1 MARSARVGALLVAGL
16 LLFLVAVFVLANSKS
31 LLSRTRTINT
41 EFYNV
46 SGLLTGSNVQ
56 YQGYNVGRVER
67 ITLPSRAGGKI
78 RVEMKIND
86 AAAHLIRAN
95 TRAQIQSDGLVG
107 NQIITL
113 VANPVAAPQVN
124 DNGRIEGI
132 EPFSIAAVTDRALE
146 SADRLDA
153 ITETVGLIVQDV
165 RNGEGSLGRVL
176 YDPALY
182 NSLNRTTATTEELV
196 ATLNQQA
203 VVLSATAQRVAGTA
217 EEATQNLNLTI
228 QNLNRRADGVMV
240 NLDGTVANLNSKLD
254 SRTGTVGRFLNDDAV
269 YEQLLA
275 TADSLRGLSTSVR
288 AVARNAEE
296 LSAWGALGAFR
307 FAELMEAGKHN
318 FLFKGYF
325 ERRGYQEQAPFEI
338 RERAIRATQQEIEQ
352 RQRELLEYEQRLRA
366 RAAAQG
372 TPLDSLRRN

>member
-1 MARSARVGALLVAGL
+1 MARSARVGALLLAGL
-16 LLFLVAVFVLANSKS
+16 AIFLVAIFLLANSRA
-31 LLSRTRTINT
+31 LLSKTVTVNT
-41 EFYNV
+41 EFYNIA
-46 SGLLTGSNVQ
+46 GLLTGSNVQ
-56 YQGYNVGRVER
+56 YQGYNVGRVES
-67 ITLPSRAGGKI
+67 ITLPSRPGGKI
-78 RVEMKIND
+78 RVEMKVD
-86 AAAHLIRAN
+86 EKAAHLIRAN
-95 TRAQIQSDGLVG
+95 TRAQIQTDGLVG
-107 NQIITL
+107 NQIVTL
-113 VANPVAAPQVN
+113 VANPVAAPQVRPG
-124 DNGRIEGI
+124 GRIEGV
-132 EPFSIAAVTDRALE
+132 EPFSLSAVTDRALA

-182 NSLNRTTATTEELV
+182 NSLNRTTATTEQLV
-196 ATLNQQA
+196 TTLNQQA
-203 VVLSATAQRVAGTA
+203 VVLSATAQRVAATA
-217 EEATQNLNLTI
+217 EVATQNLDRTI
-228 QNLNRRADGVMV
+228 QALN
-240 NLDGTVANLNSKLD
+240 GTVATVNDKLN

-269 YEQLLA
+269 YVQLLS

-338 RERAIRATQQEIEQ
+338 RERAIRASQQQIDQ
-352 RQRELLEYEQRLRA
+352 RQRDLLDYEQRLRA
-366 RAAAQG
+366 RAAQQG
-372 TPLDSLRRN
+372 TTLDSLRRD